1 MSVRIRIP
9 STLRAQVGGA
19 PEVSVDGDTVAQ
31 ALRTLEARFP
41 TLTPYLRQKD
51 GSLRPVVNLYVN
63 DENVRFRQGLD
74 TPLHDGD
81 ELYLVPLV
89 MGG

>member
-1 MSVRIRIP
+1 MWVRVRIP

-19 PEVSVDGDTVAQ
+19 AEVSVDGDTVAQ
-31 ALRTLEARFP
+31 ALRNLETRFP
-41 TLTPYLRQKD
+41 ALTTHLRRED

-74 TPLHDGD
+74 TPLRDGD
-81 ELYLVPLV
+81 ELYFVPLV